1 MAAIGKHG
9 VTTETPNNIML
20 GAGTFHKNFGW
31 NPETKKWEGVCI
43 GATNGGGKV
52 NITGEYL
59 DIELDGALVLVK
71 GLTVK
76 QGGTASME
84 VNLAEITGDNIKMAT
99 NFKQAEI
106 SDAEGYDLFIDK
118 PDIDEG
124 DYTDGFAF
132 VGKTAKGKNIIII
145 FESSLCKEAMELEG
159 KNKEATVL
167 KLKMDAYAENEGDLD
182 TLPVKIYYPATE
194 IKIAITIDP
203 SGYDFDGGTYAIVK
217 GTTWGEF
224 ATTYGLEIEN
234 TRITAQSGSAIYLL
248 DSNSDAVNTS
258 DVIVAGNYHWT

>member
-9 VTTETPNNIML
+9 VTTETPKNILL

-31 NPETKKWEGVCI
+31 DSTSKTWKGTCI
-43 GATNGGGKV
+43 GATSGGGKV
-52 NITGEYL
+52 SITGEYL

-84 VNLAEITGDNIKMAT
+84 VNLAEITGNNIKMAT
-99 NFKQAEI
+99 NFKKADT
-106 SDAEGYDLFIDK
+106 SDADGYDLFIDK
-118 PDIDEG
+118 PDIEEG

-132 VGKTAKGKNIIII
+132 VGKTANDKKNIIII

-182 TLPVKIYYPATE
+182 TLPVKIYYPSNRITFSMNGATHTAE
-194 IKIAITIDP
+194 
-203 SGYDFDGGTYAIVK
+203 K
-217 GTTWGEF
+217 GMTWGEWC
-224 ATTYGLEIEN
+224 ASSYNTVDAIDNTDNIEV
-234 TRITAQSGSAIYLL
+234 SGASINL
-248 DSNSDAVNTS
+248 DGKQVISS
-258 DVIVAGNYHWT
+258 DVIVSGATYGRS

>member
-1 MAAIGKHG
+1 MSAIGKHG

-31 NPETKKWEGVCI
+31 DAASKAWKGTCI
-43 GATNGGGKV
+43 GATSGGGKV

-84 VNLAEITGDNIKMAT
+84 VNVAEITGDNIKMAT
-99 NFKQAEI
+99 NFKKADD

-182 TLPVKIYYPATE
+182 TLPVKIYYPT
-194 IKIAITIDP
+194 
-203 SGYDFDGGTYAIVK
+203 
-217 GTTWGEF
+217 
-224 ATTYGLEIEN
+224 
-234 TRITAQSGSAIYLL
+234 
-248 DSNSDAVNTS
+248 
-258 DVIVAGNYHWT
+258 VA